1 MAALETGRPNRVRR
15 FFASV
20 EAWCKAL
27 DYSTFDYTLERIS
40 GLEKEIAQ
48 LKDEA
53 RQREA
58 LFNDANRT
66 SEPSPVTSSSRFSLS
81 KPPS

>member
-1 MAALETGRPNRVRR
+1 MAALERGMRNRVRR

-40 GLEKEIAQ
+40 ALEKEIAQ

-58 LFNDANRT
+58 RLDDANRG
-66 SEPSPVTSSSRFSLS
+66 SEPSPSDGSHTLPLP
-81 KPPS
+81 KPSN